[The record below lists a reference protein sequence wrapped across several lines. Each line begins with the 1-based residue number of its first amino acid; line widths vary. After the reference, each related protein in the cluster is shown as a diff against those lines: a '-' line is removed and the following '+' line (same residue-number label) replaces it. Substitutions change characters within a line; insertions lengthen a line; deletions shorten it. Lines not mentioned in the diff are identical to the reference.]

1 MAGRAIQF
9 LKQHQALQLLIQPAG
24 FKSRQHD
31 TPWDRAAKSNTEII
45 RAGQYLRLVIIFLI
59 IFITGN
65 GIVSLPCSAWIGKE
79 NSGQSSEL
87 THYTAHQRCLPR
99 DKSPNRA
106 GDEVLLGDQCPRSDR
121 EPPNVT
127 LTIRRPR
134 PYYRPGL
141 KSISVRCSFLRAAL
155 KRCIACSHA
164 GGFAFIAFRY
174 REKPQTSRS
183 KRRNMD
189 SSV

>member
-1 MAGRAIQF
+1 MTA
-9 LKQHQALQLLIQPAG
+9 
-24 FKSRQHD
+24 
-31 TPWDRAAKSNTEII
+31 PWDRAPKRNTEII

-127 LTIRRPR
+127 LRITARAYPVVIHNVTIRRPR

-164 GGFAFIAFRY
+164 GGFVFIAFRY
-174 REKPQTSRS
+174 KEKPQTSRS
-183 KRRNMD
+183 NRRNLD